1 MKTMIRLAALALVVL
16 ASLATLPLAAQ
27 QTYQPIGP
35 DSCAQFCMI
44 ALCAYPQTCGPF
56 VDSTGT
62 PRCGCHD
69 QFGTV
74 E

>member
-1 MKTMIRLAALALVVL
+1 MKFTLRLVALVLVLL
-16 ASLATLPLAAQ
+16 ASLTTLPLAAQ
-27 QTYQPIGP
+27 TFQPLWP
-35 DSCAQFCMI
+35 KSCAEFCAI

-62 PRCGCHD
+62 PRCGCHG
-69 QFGTV
+69 QGGTI

>member
-1 MKTMIRLAALALVVL
+1 MKSMVRLVALALVVL
-16 ASLATLPLAAQ
+16 PSLTTLPSVA
-27 QTYQPIGP
+27 QTYQPLWP
-35 DSCAQFCMI
+35 KSCAQFCAI

-62 PRCGCHD
+62 QRCGCHD

>member
-1 MKTMIRLAALALVVL
+1 MKSTIRLIALVLVVL
-16 ASLATLPLAAQ
+16 ASLATLPSTAQ
-27 QTYQPIGP
+27 IVPIGP
-35 DSCAQFCMI
+35 KTCAQFCAI

-62 PRCGCHD
+62 PRCGCHGEI
-69 QFGTV
+69 GTI